1 MPSLHNISQ
10 RIKAEGNC
18 PNSFYETNITLKQ
31 SQRSYKKGK
40 LPTNI
45 LQEHI
50 HKNPPKISENL
61 IQQCIKVVH
70 STAKWDLY
78 QECKKAGSTFESQP
92 M

>member
-40 LPTNI
+40 LPMNI

-61 IQQCIKVVH
+61 IQQCIKVLH
-70 STAKWDLY
+70 STAKWDLF

>member
-1 MPSLHNISQ
+1 MSSLHNISQ

-18 PNSFYETNITLKQ
+18 PNSFYENNITLKQ

-40 LPTNI
+40 LQTNI

-50 HKNPPKISENL
+50 HKNPPKIPENL
-61 IQQCIKVVH
+61 IQQRIKVLH
-70 STAKWDLY
+70 STTKWDLF